1 MYSVIGLD
9 EVLNVLEMKLTN
21 AEEERDRQQQRLND
35 ARKMERIFVLKST
48 LDEVIDKKLEMEV
61 DAKKKNEDRLESLD
75 FNLNDMISE

>member
-1 MYSVIGLD
+1 
-9 EVLNVLEMKLTN
+9 MKLTN

-61 DAKKKNEDRLESLD
+61 DAKKNEDRLESLD

>member
-1 MYSVIGLD
+1 MYSIIGLD

-48 LDEVIDKKLEMEV
+48 LDEVVEV
-61 DAKKKNEDRLESLD
+61 VEEIGNGA
-75 FNLNDMISE
+75 